1 VGAAYKFLKQH
12 DGVEKD
18 ALAAMKAD
26 AVVREAKESG
36 RNMTIQEAVDA
47 VKMSNGNFNTALRGL
62 GLRGKDKGK
71 ICPNNCNGHGVCD
84 KAKGVC
90 VCEKG
95 FQGSLDC
102 KKPVESQKECF
113 TCCAY
118 EAIDSCKHLTS
129 LSSTDNY
136 DTCYKKSSGECLD
149 KCTSGDKLQQSSCSH
164 TLARLKDAG
173 DNKMLPPR
181 ISKLVSQLESSRQF

>member
-1 VGAAYKFLKQH
+1 
-12 DGVEKD
+12 
-18 ALAAMKAD
+18 MKVD
-26 AVVREAKESG
+26 AVVREAKDSG
-36 RNMTIQEAVDA
+36 RNMTVQEAVDA

-62 GLRGKDKGK
+62 GLRGKNKGK
-71 ICPNNCNGHGVCD
+71 ICPNNCNGHGTCD
-84 KAKGVC
+84 KVKGVC
-90 VCEKG
+90 VYVKRA
-95 FQGSLDC
+95 SRAASIVRNL
-102 KKPVESQKECF
+102 SSRKECF

-129 LSSTDNY
+129 LSNTDNY
-136 DTCYKKSSGECLD
+136 DACYKKSSDECLN

-173 DNKMLPPR
+173 DNKMLPPK